1 MDVETLLASL
11 RAGQLPARARRWL
24 IIGFER
30 WQQGA
35 VLEAAL
41 GLDTTAPLDRRDELI
56 RAVIELSPG
65 ASATAKCA
73 YVAECLAGDRDH
85 ASAMAAELVR
95 KLLESGVQLPQS
107 VRHLARIL
115 NGSRAASETESGWL
129 CPAWPLPENTG
140 NTKERAK

>member
-11 RAGQLPARARRWL
+11 RAGELPARARRWL

-41 GLDTTAPLDRRDELI
+41 GLDTTAPLDRRDESL
-56 RAVIELSPG
+56 RMALQLAPG
-65 ASATAKCA
+65 GSDTAKCA
-73 YVAECLAGDRDH
+73 YIVECLNGDREH
-85 ASAMAAELVR
+85 ASTMAAEVLH
-95 KLLESGVQLPQS
+95 KLRASGGQVPRS
-107 VRHLARIL
+107 IRHLTRIL

-129 CPAWPLPENTG
+129 CPAWPLPENAG
-140 NTKERAK
+140 NTKEQAK